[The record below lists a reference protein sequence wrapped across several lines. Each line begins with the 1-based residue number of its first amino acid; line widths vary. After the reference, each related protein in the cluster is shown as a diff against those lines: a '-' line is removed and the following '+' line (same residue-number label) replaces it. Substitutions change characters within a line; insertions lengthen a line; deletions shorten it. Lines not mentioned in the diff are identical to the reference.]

1 MHAFCAESR
10 VYLTGYADMEVPIL
24 KFTPN
29 PQSRRAFLRGS
40 AATMAG
46 IVTAQ
51 AASGTQAD
59 PLITEV
65 QDWASVTGDGVD
77 ATPYGLPIKFE
88 SDVVRR
94 SVPWLTASPISSI
107 NFTPIH
113 ALDGT
118 ITPQGCAFER
128 HHSGA
133 IELSKSDYRLMVNG
147 LVDQPLVFS
156 YADLERLPRE
166 NHVYFCECAAN
177 TGMEWAGA
185 QLNGVQFTHG
195 MIHNMEYT
203 GVSLRSVLQEA
214 GLTAA
219 GDLQDKWVYVEG
231 ADASSNGRSIPMEK
245 ALDDVLVAFK
255 ANGEALRKEHGY
267 PIRLVVPGWEGNMW
281 VKWLR
286 RIEVMDGPVES
297 REETSKYTDV
307 LEDGTAR
314 KWTWV
319 MDAKSVITSP
329 SPQAPIQHGPGALV
343 ITGLAWSGHGSI
355 KRVDISKDG
364 GRNWETARLSN
375 HENNKA
381 LARFYFEMDWQGEEM
396 LLQARAMDETGY
408 VQPSKQQLRK
418 LRGENSVYHNNC
430 IQTWHVKP
438 TGEVEN
444 VEVS

>member
-1 MHAFCAESR
+1 MS
-10 VYLTGYADMEVPIL
+10 DL
-24 KFTPN
+24 KTP
-29 PQSRRAFLRGS
+29 SRRAFLRGS
-40 AATMAG
+40 AAVVAG
-46 IVTAQ
+46 S
-51 AASGTQAD
+51 AAGAAAAGAPD
-59 PLITEV
+59 PLITEL
-65 QDWASVTGDGVD
+65 QDWASSTGAGVD
-77 ATPYGLPIKFE
+77 ATPYGLPIEFE
-88 SDVVRR
+88 KDVVRR
-94 SVPWLTASPISSI
+94 NVPWLTADPISSI

-133 IELSKSDYRLMVNG
+133 IELRKEDYRLMING
-147 LVDQPLVFS
+147 MVDTPLVFN
-156 YADLERLPRE
+156 YADLERFPRE

-203 GVSLRSVLQEA
+203 GVPLRTLLAEA
-214 GLTAA
+214 GADMSA
-219 GDLQDKWVYVEG
+219 DKWVFVEG

-255 ANGEALRKEHGY
+255 ANGEALRMEHGY
-267 PIRLVVPGWEGNMW
+267 PVRLVVPGWEGNMW

-286 RIEVMDGPVES
+286 RIEIMDGPVES

-307 LEDGTAR
+307 LENGTAR

-329 SPQAPIQHGPGALV
+329 SPQMPISHGPGPMV
-343 ITGLAWSGHGSI
+343 ISGLAWSGHGQI
-355 KRVDISKDG
+355 TRVDVSKDG
-364 GRNWETARLSN
+364 GITWETARLGKQGDT
-375 HENNKA
+375 KA
-381 LARFYFEMDWQGEEM
+381 LTRFYLDTEWDGSEM

-408 VQPSKQQLRK
+408 VQPTKAQLRE
-418 LRGENSVYHNNC
+418 LRGENSIYHNNC
-430 IQTWHVKP
+430 IQTWYVNAQ
-438 TGEVEN
+438 GIAEN

>member
-1 MHAFCAESR
+1 MSDTFQGKG
-10 VYLTGYADMEVPIL
+10 T
-24 KFTPN
+24 
-29 PQSRRAFLRGS
+29 SRRAFLRGGVAAAAGAVAAGTAS
-40 AATMAG
+40 AN
-46 IVTAQ
+46 
-51 AASGTQAD
+51 SPD

-65 QDWASVTGDGVD
+65 QDWASGLGAGVD
-77 ATPYGLPIKFE
+77 EVPYGLPIEFE
-88 SDVVRR
+88 SDVIRR
-94 SVPWLTASPISSI
+94 NVEWLTADTISSI

-133 IELSKSDYRLMVNG
+133 IELKKEDYRLMING
-147 LVDQPLVFS
+147 LVDTPLVFT
-156 YADLERLPRE
+156 YEDLERFPRE

-185 QLNGVQFTHG
+185 QLNGAQFTHG
-195 MIHNMEYT
+195 MIHNMEYS
-203 GVSLRSVLQEA
+203 GVTLRTLLNEA
-214 GLTAA
+214 GLGAA
-219 GDLQDKWVYVEG
+219 GDLEDKWVYVEG

-267 PIRLVVPGWEGNMW
+267 PVRLVVPGWEGNMW

-286 RIEVMDGPVES
+286 RVEVMDGPVES
-297 REETSKYTDV
+297 REETSKYTDT
-307 LEDGTAR
+307 LADGTSR

-329 SPQAPIQHGPGALV
+329 SPQMPIKHGHGPLV
-343 ITGLAWSGHGSI
+343 ITGMAWSGHGKI
-355 KRVDISKDG
+355 ARVDVSKDG
-364 GRNWETARLSN
+364 GITWETARLGADGA
-375 HENNKA
+375 NKA
-381 LARFYFEMDWQGEEM
+381 LTRFYLDTEWNGEDW

-408 VQPSKQQLRK
+408 VQPTKAQLREV
-418 LRGENSVYHNNC
+418 RGENSIYHNNC

-438 TGEVEN
+438 NGEAEN